1 MAPTLR
7 RENTGSLFAFCH
19 DCKLPEFLT
28 RSRCQHHASV
38 QPAELLVRLASGCR
52 LGPGLPQESLIFLG
66 PAVNQGT
73 FFSWQKPGDLVLI
86 KTWKEDKLH
95 ASWEGSYQ
103 VLQIIQTAMQTAKWR

>member
-1 MAPTLR
+1 MRHPCRKTCDGVEKISCVAGRILSAPTLR

-73 FFSWQKPGDLVLI
+73 FFSWQKLM
-86 KTWKEDKLH
+86 
-95 ASWEGSYQ
+95 S
-103 VLQIIQTAMQTAKWR
+103 